1 MKFLYFQKIWGTL
14 KNKWNSRLQI
24 TQGDLSPIFHEQQ
37 NDSKTSPRLTVLCV
51 QCTVDFFISVLKKK
65 YDLPPAGVIISRN
78 VQCLKLHRAQPVC
91 YSRWMRTQCFMKLLL
106 NICRMTFSHSIPL
119 KCINSFYTQGK
130 KRQTALLQGLVETTH
145 LFLGNLWPKLLSD
158 GPHMYHFNLYCLQM
172 KTMTMSCLCV
182 RCYNEPTFSQRH
194 SPFSQ
199 KRIQSPVFLCVL
211 QYCSL
216 FSYHSPF
223 EILSTDR

>member
-1 MKFLYFQKIWGTL
+1 MKFLYFQRIWGTS

-24 TQGDLSPIFHEQQ
+24 TQGDFSPIFHEQQ
-37 NDSKTSPRLTVLCV
+37 NGSKTSPRLTVLCV

-130 KRQTALLQGLVETTH
+130 KKAKRSPARSGWNNTSFSRKPMVQASVR
-145 LFLGNLWPKLLSD
+145 WP
-158 GPHMYHFNLYCLQM
+158 PH
-172 KTMTMSCLCV
+172 V
-182 RCYNEPTFSQRH
+182 
-194 SPFSQ
+194 
-199 KRIQSPVFLCVL
+199 
-211 QYCSL
+211 SL
-216 FSYHSPF
+216 
-223 EILSTDR
+223 